1 MSSDNCKNSK
11 TSSMLTPELLSKDQQ
26 EAVTRLYE
34 GNTLL
39 VAKMGA
45 GKTIIAATAITELL
59 TDNELKRVLIVTT
72 PKIAKTVWCQEF
84 SKWQHTHHIKIASA
98 TGNPEERIDV
108 FNSDAQVVVVTFNV
122 LPWLKQNGL
131 FDSFDGLLIDET
143 TKLKTTGG
151 AQFKAIRNQLKKFNW
166 RSGLTGTPVSED
178 FESLFAQSMLID
190 CGESLGRNKQKFLEQ
205 YFFPT
210 DYKQYNWQIKPKHE
224 SVLLDKVAHLIHV
237 MPDYRGELKQPE
249 YIPIKVT
256 MPPSL
261 AEYYQTMKN
270 DMVVGDVVS
279 QTAAVLAGKLQ
290 QIASGFVYLGD
301 GTADRLSDYRVN
313 ALAELVDSLGDESV
327 LIAYWFTE
335 DLRAL
340 QDAIPDAVV
349 FDNKRLSEQV
359 QAWNAGKIK
368 RLLIHPRSAGHGLQ
382 LEQGGRNIIWYTPYW
397 SRDLWEQLNARLWRK
412 GQNQTVKVYTIEAE
426 NTIDEMVTQRVE
438 HKADFDTIFT
448 QHLRGDHG

>member
-45 GKTIIAATAITELL
+45 GKTVIAATAITELL
-59 TDNELKRVLIVTT
+59 TDKELKRVLIVTT

-108 FNSDAQVVVVTFNV
+108 FNSDVQVVVVTFNV
-122 LPWLKQNGL
+122 LPWVKANNL
-131 FDSFDGLLIDET
+131 FDSFDGLLVDET

-151 AQFKAIRNQLKKFNW
+151 AQFKAVRNQLKRFTW
-166 RSGLTGTPVSED
+166 RAGLTGTPVSED
-178 FESLFAQSMLID
+178 FEAIFAQSMLID
-190 CGESLGRNKQKFLEQ
+190 CGEALGRNKQKFLEA

-210 DYKQYNWQIKPKHE
+210 DYKQYNWEIKPGHDTQ
-224 SVLLDKVAHLIHV
+224 LLDQVKHLIHV
-237 MPDYRGELKQPE
+237 MPDYRGELKEPE
-249 YIPIKVT
+249 YIPVKVEL
-256 MPPSL
+256 P
-261 AEYYQTMKN
+261 AELRDYYEAMKE
-270 DMVVGDVVS
+270 DMIVGDIVS

-290 QIASGFVYLGD
+290 QIASGFVYPQD
-301 GTADRLSDYRVN
+301 GEAQRLSGYRVE
-313 ALAELVDSLGDESV
+313 ALKNTLEQIGDHSV

-340 QDAIPDAVV
+340 REALPHAEV

-359 QAWNAGKIK
+359 AQWNAGKIK
-368 RLLIHPRSAGHGLQ
+368 HLLIHPRSAGHGLQ
-382 LEQGGRNIIWYTPYW
+382 LEQGGCHIIWYTPYW

-412 GQNQTVKVYTIEAE
+412 GQTKTVKVYTIEAKD
-426 NTIDEMVTQRVE
+426 TIDEAVTQRVE

-448 QHLRGDHG
+448 EHLRGKR